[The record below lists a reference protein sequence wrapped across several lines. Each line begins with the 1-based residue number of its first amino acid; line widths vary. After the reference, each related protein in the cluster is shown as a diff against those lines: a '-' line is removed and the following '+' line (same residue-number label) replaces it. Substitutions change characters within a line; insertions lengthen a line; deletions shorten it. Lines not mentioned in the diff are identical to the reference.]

1 MFVEYL
7 GIFCWK
13 ALQSHDL
20 LCPSQKNT
28 VAEQEEQKNELQTP
42 NKHSTQVNLFSSC
55 IFRDRLHISIVKIKM
70 STGLASSM
78 LYTAARYIPSLVN
91 KYNSFNKYETHLT
104 SFAFVQGKKKYEWS
118 QKIRGYVIFPLLE
131 KSSGNLAPGSARDMW
146 AMAATCPQT
155 PMLGA
160 MLQPWMDGAC
170 PAAPTVLL
178 PLL

>member
-104 SFAFVQGKKKYEWS
+104 SFAFVQAKKKIWMKPEDT
-118 QKIRGYVIFPLLE
+118 RLC
-131 KSSGNLAPGSARDMW
+131 NLPPPGKE
-146 AMAATCPQT
+146 
-155 PMLGA
+155 
-160 MLQPWMDGAC
+160 
-170 PAAPTVLL
+170 
-178 PLL
+178 